1 MDDLKG
7 FSHRLSE
14 TIFIAVTAV
23 SIQKSEKL
31 RARFLEILLQKL
43 VHRLLFQEFLLHI
56 VADFEIRLD
65 VNDIEVAADDLQRKS
80 VKRADVC
87 KRKQVKLAFQRRS
100 RTRIFCD
107 FLLYCGLDFL
117 LHFGSRCVRK
127 GDNQHFVDTAP
138 IL

>member
-1 MDDLKG
+1 MDDLEG

-23 SIQKSEKL
+23 FIQKSEKL
-31 RARFLEILLQKL
+31 RTRYLEILLQKL
-43 VHRLLFQEFLLHI
+43 VHRLLFQKLLLHI
-56 VADFEIRLD
+56 VADFEVRLD
-65 VNDIEVAADDLQRKS
+65 VDNIEIAADDLQRKS
-80 VKRADVC
+80 VKRADVR
-87 KRKQVKLAFQRRS
+87 KRQQVKLPLQS
-100 RTRIFCD
+100 CPRTGIFRD
-107 FLLYCGLDFL
+107 FLLYCGLNFL